1 MSISVQ
7 SIYNWYRNLLRHP
20 QYRWWVVLGTLVYLI
35 SPIDIVPD
43 VIPIAGQID
52 DIMVLTLFMT
62 EISQVVLNYAKSRK
76 DNENAPSPSET
87 DQTVDVEAESVSVE

>member
-7 SIYNWYRNLLRHP
+7 SIYNWYRDLLRHP
-20 QYRWWVVLGTLVYLI
+20 QYRWWVVLGTIVYLV

-43 VIPIAGQID
+43 FIPIAGQID

-62 EISQVVLNYAKSRK
+62 EISQVVFDYAKSRK
-76 DNENAPSPSET
+76 DKSASPSEP
-87 DQTVDVEAESVSVE
+87 DQTVDVEAESVTVE

>member
-7 SIYNWYRNLLRHP
+7 AIYNWYRDLLRHP
-20 QYRWWVVLGTLVYLI
+20 QYRWWVVLGTIVYLV

-43 VIPIAGQID
+43 FIPIAGQID

-62 EISQVVLNYAKSRK
+62 EISQVVFDYAKSRK
-76 DNENAPSPSET
+76 DKATSPET
-87 DQTVDVEAESVSVE
+87 DQTVDVEAESVTVE

>member
-20 QYRWWVVLGTLVYLI
+20 QYRWWVVLGTILYLV
-35 SPIDIVPD
+35 SPIDIAPD
-43 VIPIAGQID
+43 FIPIAGQID

-62 EISQVVLNYAKSRK
+62 EISQVILDYAKSRK
-76 DNENAPSPSET
+76 GNIAAPKSE
-87 DQTVDVEAESVSVE
+87 QTVDVEAESVSVD

>member
-7 SIYNWYRNLLRHP
+7 AIYNWYRNLLRHP
-20 QYRWWVVLGTLVYLI
+20 QYRWWVVLGTIVYLV

-43 VIPIAGQID
+43 FIPIAGQID

-62 EISQVVLNYAKSRK
+62 EISQVVFDYAKSRK
-76 DNENAPSPSET
+76 DKAASPET
-87 DQTVDVEAESVSVE
+87 DQTVDVEAESVTVE